1 MDACQ
6 SFKARVVGILF
17 LGLVVVGTAPAS
29 ADITWNQT
37 VMLLFHIPLGDGQ
50 FFTTNYVITAS
61 GGTATVNIKCFSNTL
76 QRIGPAAGVNVSLP
90 AAGQVAQQTPIL
102 LGVVGDLFFGG
113 GVGWCWANNTLSGN
127 LYDTQF
133 TVGITTDLSP
143 GGILNSG
150 TPTFFVGTGLTQM
163 GIGGDIP
170 FFTTAGAQNF
180 AFLLNPT
187 STSVALTLQLF
198 NTSGIQQGSN
208 LNRVLNPREV
218 AVLPIP
224 GVFGLPTPP
233 MSGSVRITAG
243 FGFLGWFLSQRA
255 NGLIFST
262 LGLDI
267 NGAILLPAGFAP

>member
-1 MDACQ
+1 MDARQ
-6 SFKARVVGILF
+6 SFNAVVVGILF
-17 LGLVVVGTAPAS
+17 LGSVVVSSAPAS
-29 ADITWNQT
+29 ADITWNQA
-37 VMLLFHIPLGDGQ
+37 VMLLLHIPLGDGQ

-61 GGTATVNIKCFSNTL
+61 GGAATVNVKCVNNTF
-76 QRIGPAAGVNVSLP
+76 QRMGPAAGVNVLLP
-90 AAGQVAQQTPIL
+90 AAGQVAQLTPTL
-102 LGVVGDLFFGG
+102 LGVVGDPLFGS
-113 GVGWCWANNTLSGN
+113 GVGWCWANNTLSGSV
-127 LYDTQF
+127 YDTQF
-133 TVGITTDLSP
+133 TVGVTTDLSP

-150 TPTFFVGTGLTQM
+150 TPTFFVGTGITQM

-187 STSVALTLQLF
+187 SSPVALTLQLF

-224 GVFGLPTPP
+224 GMFGLPTPP

-243 FGFLGWFLSQRA
+243 FGFLGWFLSQRS

-262 LGLDI
+262 LGLDT